1 MQQAKQISLFIT
13 TFLWGVMI
21 GGIVYSHIVYFPP
34 YLSHLPESNSLITGE
49 YGVQDKYFW
58 ETLHPLLILS
68 TVVTLII
75 NWKNQPL
82 RKFILP
88 AASIYLSAIIATAL
102 FFVPQL
108 IAFASNA
115 DSGEASVA
123 SLYEQGQLWQRL
135 SWIRGGF
142 LSLGFVM
149 LMISLSKTESK

>member
-1 MQQAKQISLFIT
+1 MQQAKQVSLFIT

-34 YLSHLPESNSLITGE
+34 YLSHLPESNNLITGE
-49 YGVQDKYFW
+49 YGIQDKYFW
-58 ETLHPLLILS
+58 GTVHPFLIISTL
-68 TVVTLII
+68 VTLLI
-75 NWKNQPL
+75 NWKNRVL

-88 AASIYLSAIIATAL
+88 AACIYLLAIIATAL

-108 IAFASNA
+108 IAFASNTDVSA
-115 DSGEASVA
+115 TSVV
-123 SLYEQGQLWQRL
+123 SLHEQGQTWQHL

-149 LMISLSKTESK
+149 FMISLSKTN